1 MIRILFATDGSV
13 GNLGAAR
20 FLSSLGHHQNVH
32 VHIVIAPDGDQPD
45 EGSAVVHDTQS
56 AFGDFAGH
64 VTRAVFHADSTSE
77 IADGILRASDFSGAD
92 LIVVGARGRSAIAR
106 FLLGSVAEA
115 VARHA
120 AVPVLVARLPEQTS
134 PEAEVKPPLLKEVI
148 IGVDGSNS
156 ATDAALFA
164 ATAFPLP
171 PDCLFHLATVVEQ
184 PPMVSRPDPS
194 AAESTGKISREVWG
208 TDSRHAEN
216 NRHAERV
223 LDDLR
228 QELETKGARVTTEVL
243 CGDPVTELI
252 NLAEADRAGLIVV
265 GSRGLSGVER
275 FIIGSVSDRL
285 LWHAPCSVLIVRSPP
300 GDDAADMKGMMA

>member
-1 MIRILFATDGSV
+1 MFATDGSV
-13 GNLGAAR
+13 GNLAAAR
-20 FLSSLGHHQNVH
+20 FLSSLGHHRNVH
-32 VHIVIAPDGDQPD
+32 VHIVIAPDGDQHD
-45 EGSAVVHDTQS
+45 DGSAVVHDTQS

-64 VTRAVFHADSTSE
+64 VTRAVFPADSTSE

-120 AVPVLVARLPEQTS
+120 VVPVLVARLPA
-134 PEAEVKPPLLKEVI
+134 PIMPGAEAKLPLLTEVV

-164 ATAFPLP
+164 STAFPLP
-171 PDCLFHLATVVEQ
+171 PDCLFRLATVIEQ
-184 PPMVSRPDPS
+184 PPMVSHPAANTLES
-194 AAESTGKISREVWG
+194 AGKMTREVWG
-208 TDSRHAEN
+208 TDTPHAANNQHAET
-216 NRHAERV
+216 V
-223 LDDLR
+223 LADLC

-243 CGDPVTELI
+243 YGDPVTELI

-300 GDDAADMKGMMA
+300 GDDDADMKGMMA